1 LVTDKKL
8 YGLMAEFE
16 SPEVLLEAT
25 QKAYQQ
31 GFRKLDAYSPFPI
44 DGLAEA
50 MGMHHTWLSALIL
63 GGGVLG
69 AITGFAMQYYAS
81 VISYPINAGGKP
93 HNSWPAFI
101 PITFELAVLFAVIV
115 AVLGMLGLN
124 GLPQPY
130 HPVFNVESFT
140 QASQD
145 RFFLTIETDDPLF
158 DLDETRSFLESLEPI
173 EVAEIEP

>member
-1 LVTDKKL
+1 VTDKQI

-16 SPEVLLEAT
+16 GPEELLEAT
-25 QKAYQQ
+25 KSAYTR

-44 DGLAEA
+44 EGLAEA
-50 MGMHHTWLSALIL
+50 LGMQHTWLSALIL
-63 GGGVLG
+63 GGGILG
-69 AITGFAMQYYAS
+69 AITGYAMQYYSS

-93 HNSWPAFI
+93 HHSWPAFI
-101 PITFELAVLFAVIV
+101 PITFELAVLFAAIV

-145 RFFLTIETDDPLF
+145 RFFLTIEADDPIF
-158 DLDETRSFLESLEPI
+158 DLAETRRYLETLEPI
-173 EVAEIEP
+173 EVVDIEP

>member
-1 LVTDKKL
+1 MTDQQL

-16 SPEVLLEAT
+16 GPEALLEAT
-25 QKAYQQ
+25 KSAYAR

-50 MGMHHTWLSALIL
+50 LGMHHTWLSALIL
-63 GGGVLG
+63 GGGILG
-69 AITGFAMQYYAS
+69 AITGYAMQYYSS

-93 HNSWPAFI
+93 HHSWPAFI
-101 PITFELAVLFAVIV
+101 PITFELAVLFAAIV

-145 RFFLTIETDDPLF
+145 RFFLTIEADDPMF
-158 DLDETRSFLESLEPI
+158 DLVETRGYLETLEPI
-173 EVAEIEP
+173 EVVDIEP

>member
-1 LVTDKKL
+1 MTDQQL

-16 SPEVLLEAT
+16 GPEALLEAT
-25 QKAYQQ
+25 KSAYAR

-50 MGMHHTWLSALIL
+50 LGMHHTWLSALIL
-63 GGGVLG
+63 GGGILG
-69 AITGFAMQYYAS
+69 AITGYAMQYYSS

-93 HNSWPAFI
+93 HHSWPAFI
-101 PITFELAVLFAVIV
+101 PITFELAVLFAAIV

-145 RFFLTIETDDPLF
+145 RFFLTIEADDPMF
-158 DLDETRSFLESLEPI
+158 DLAETRRYLETLEPI
-173 EVAEIEP
+173 EVVDIEP